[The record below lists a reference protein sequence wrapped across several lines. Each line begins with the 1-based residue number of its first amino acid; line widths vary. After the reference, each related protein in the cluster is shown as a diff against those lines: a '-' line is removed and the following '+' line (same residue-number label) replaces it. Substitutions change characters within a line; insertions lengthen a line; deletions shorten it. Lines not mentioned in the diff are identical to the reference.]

1 MPLTR
6 LPLTDTRFLFGPV
19 ATEFVAVLDRLQPD
33 DWLRPTIAGT
43 WRVRDVVAHLVD
55 GMLRRLSFH
64 RDGLTPPRPARP
76 LSSDRDLVEFINDL
90 NAQWVT
96 VANRFSPRVLT
107 TLFSTA
113 GSELA
118 DFMEQLPLDAPAQFP
133 VSWAGETASEGWFDV
148 GREFTELW
156 HHQAQVRVAVGVD
169 PLQDPRY
176 LRAVLELAVRGLP
189 HAYRNVMA
197 SEGATVALVVVGPSG
212 GSWTLAR
219 ESDRWMIWEGEAHTP
234 DAHVTL
240 SEDAAWRLLF
250 NALPQADTP
259 REVRITGNRDLA
271 LPLLASRSVIV

>member
-19 ATEFVAVLDRLQPD
+19 ATEFVAVLERLQPD

-76 LSSDRDLVEFINDL
+76 LSSDRDLVDFINDL

-96 VANRFSPRVLT
+96 VSNRFSPRVLT

-118 DFMEQLPLDAPAQFP
+118 DFMEQLPLDASALFP
-133 VSWAGETASEGWFDV
+133 VSWAGETASEAWFDV

-169 PLQDPRY
+169 PLPDPRY

-197 SEGATVALVVVGPSG
+197 SRGATVALVVVGPSG
-212 GSWTLAR
+212 GSWTLTR
-219 ESDRWMIWEGEAHTP
+219 EEDRWTIWEGEAETP
-234 DAHVTL
+234 DAQATL

-250 NALPQADTP
+250 NALPEADAP

>member
-6 LPLTDTRFLFGPV
+6 LPLTDTRFLFRPV
-19 ATEFVAVLDRLQPD
+19 STEFVAVLEQLRPD
-33 DWLRPTIAGT
+33 DWLRPTLAGT

-64 RDGLTPPRPARP
+64 RDGLMPPRPPRP
-76 LSSDRDLVEFINDL
+76 LSSDRDLVAFINDL

-96 VANRFSPRVLT
+96 VSNRFSPRVLT
-107 TLFSTA
+107 NLFSTA
-113 GSELA
+113 GPELA
-118 DFMEQLPLDAPAQFP
+118 DFMEQLPLDSPALFP
-133 VSWAGETASEGWFDV
+133 VSWAGDTASEGWFDV

-197 SEGATVALVVVGPSG
+197 SEGATVVVVVVGPSG
-212 GSWTLAR
+212 GAWTLAR
-219 ESDRWMIWEGEAHTP
+219 ESDRWTIWKGEAETP
-234 DAHVTL
+234 DAHVTV
-240 SEDAAWRLLF
+240 SEEAAWRLLF
-250 NALPQADTP
+250 NALSESDAT
-259 REVRITGNRDLA
+259 REARITGNRDLA
-271 LPLLASRSVIV
+271 IPLLASRSVIV